1 MFGYSG
7 TRESDVQEL
16 YAALRCACAE
26 DPSLAAVAPGCSAH
40 CHGWGYVIHADNGLF
55 HYRTARSIYQD
66 EIALPKLEG
75 RIRAIFHGRYAS
87 KPELAG
93 PIFSHPFV
101 ATDDTRTIFFA
112 HNGGVEV
119 SGLPERK
126 VDSEW
131 ALEQI
136 MAQGGI
142 EPALPL
148 LQEKTKSALNL
159 LLLTIGRDQGA
170 PAVLN
175 YFHYFKPTEPGK
187 VKYYTMYEATM
198 PGGRAL
204 VSSTL
209 TWPGAKLTS
218 VTGLQE
224 AVREKLINLDE
235 ANAEAECGTRNI
247 LRR

>member
-7 TRESDVQEL
+7 MLESDVHEL
-16 YAALRCACAE
+16 HAALKRACAD
-26 DPSLAAVAPGCSAH
+26 DPTLSAVAPGCSAH

-55 HYRTARSIYQD
+55 HYRTARSIYLD
-66 EIALPKLEG
+66 EIVLPKLEG

-93 PIFSHPFV
+93 HIFSHPFV
-101 ATDDTRTIFFA
+101 AADDTRTIYFA
-112 HNGGVEV
+112 HNGGIEV
-119 SGLPERK
+119 AGLPERK

-136 MAQGGI
+136 VAMGGI

-148 LQEKTKSALNL
+148 LKEHTKSALNL
-159 LLLTIGRDQGA
+159 LVLTIGREKET
-170 PAVLN
+170 PALLN
-175 YFHYFKPTEPGK
+175 YFHYFKPREPEK
-187 VKYYTMYEATM
+187 VKYYNLFEGTM

-209 TWPGAKLTS
+209 TMPDAGLKNLKNVQLAVFDKL
-218 VTGLQE
+218 VCLEQ
-224 AVREKLINLDE
+224 
-235 ANAEAECGTRNI
+235 
-247 LRR
+247 